1 MRLLILR
8 RVEKH
13 LCRLGAFC
21 KYDEWVKILG
31 ENTVGEMVSEASS
44 PIHLHCKK
52 LQYIYA
58 DLLD

>member
-1 MRLLILR
+1 MLILR

-13 LCRLGAFC
+13 LSRPGDFC

-31 ENTVGEMVSEASS
+31 ENTIGEMVSEVSS
-44 PIHLHCKK
+44 PNHLLCKK
-52 LQYIYA
+52 LQYIYS